1 MVQKT
6 CKLVPLA
13 NDMAKACAVG
23 SSPYV
28 QGMHGKIEIMQL
40 TSLSSVIVLV
50 FHYKSVW
57 NDS

>member
-13 NDMAKACAVG
+13 NDMAKACAV
-23 SSPYV
+23 SSSLYV
-28 QGMHGKIEIMQL
+28 QGMRGKIDILQL
-40 TSLSSVIVLV
+40 RRLSSIIVLV